1 MAKIVSSFQV
11 ILFTFSA
18 ADCLQFFRCFRYSN
32 GHHSMNNH
40 RQNDDDDA
48 LSAMLSRSN
57 RQRTAVYSG
66 KKSTAFYSKDE
77 PLPSLKDMCILILQG
92 IYSTGNLVVP

>member
-1 MAKIVSSFQV
+1 
-11 ILFTFSA
+11 
-18 ADCLQFFRCFRYSN
+18 
-32 GHHSMNNH
+32 MNNH

-92 IYSTGNLVVP
+92 IYSTGNLVFPQTDFIQGKMKSISDNFNLFYRKC

>member
-1 MAKIVSSFQV
+1 
-11 ILFTFSA
+11 
-18 ADCLQFFRCFRYSN
+18 
-32 GHHSMNNH
+32 MNNH

-92 IYSTGNLVVP
+92 MYSAGNLVIPQTDFSDNFDLFYRKR